1 MDYLLEKIGQL
12 EEEKQYDTCTENHV
26 FTDEYEIKKQ
36 RLLNTMEKN
45 QKKEYKVRSFTSV
58 AAALAL
64 VVGLSVTTYAAVKG
78 IQAVISED
86 KEKNTVTYEVNHEP
100 DDYIPPI
107 EITAGY
113 LPEGYQQW
121 EECKYSPNGEYGA
134 NGISILDA
142 GYLQNYSIGDVSQYE
157 EQKIGNAKAVI
168 IERKGYTYPW
178 DIFLFYEEEGHVIEV
193 MGCDSLSKE
202 EMMKVCEGLIYRE
215 APELD
220 PDRTYQAFSYDR
232 LSEAEKMETAEEETI
247 SKENIKGLNES
258 ILIGDINYKV
268 TDIKISDT
276 VNTQL
281 LNKENTDNYDQVMK
295 CIQDDGTFAPLTRT
309 VTEWNGKELQN
320 RELGTV
326 PMKNVEV
333 TVQVENQS
341 QEPDDDVTM
350 ALLWYTMQEQADG
363 TYRLSDQIE
372 GYEKDDNFRGFN
384 SYDVGYELPYYFDSS
399 AYVGSTHF
407 FYMSLGA
414 GETKE
419 VHVWYTIPEDML
431 EQAYVQFPV
440 DEGVYV
446 KVK

>member
-12 EEEKQYDTCTENHV
+12 EEERQYDICTENHV

-45 QKKEYKVRSFTSV
+45 QKKEYKIHSFTSV

-157 EQKIGNAKAVI
+157 EQQIGDAKAVI

-193 MGCDSLSKE
+193 MGCDSLSKKE
-202 EMMKVCEGLIYRE
+202 LMKVCEGLTYRE

-220 PDRTYQAFSYDR
+220 PDRTYQAFSYDQLR
-232 LSEAEKMETAEEETI
+232 ENEEMETVEAETI
-247 SKENIKGLNES
+247 PGGNIKGLNES
-258 ILIGDINYKV
+258 ILIDDINYTV

-281 LNKENTDNYDQVMK
+281 LNNENTDDYDQVMK
-295 CIQDDGTFAPLTRT
+295 CIQKDGTFAPLTRT
-309 VTEWNGKELQN
+309 VTEWNGEELQT
-320 RELGTV
+320 RDLGTV

-341 QEPDDDVTM
+341 EEDNDDVAMTPI
-350 ALLWYTMQEQADG
+350 WYTLQKQENG
-363 TYRLSDQIE
+363 SYHLSEQIE

-384 SYDVGYELPYYFDSS
+384 CYSVGYELPYYFDSS

-419 VHVWYTIPEDML
+419 VHVLYAIPEDML
-431 EQAYVQFPV
+431 EQAYVQFPI
-440 DEGVYV
+440 DEGMYV

>member
-12 EEEKQYDTCTENHV
+12 EEERQYDTCTENHV

-45 QKKEYKVRSFTSV
+45 QKKEYKVRSFTNV

-121 EECKYSPNGEYGA
+121 EECKYSPNGEYGT

-157 EQKIGNAKAVI
+157 EQQIGDAKAVI
-168 IERKGYTYPW
+168 IERKGYAYPW

-193 MGCDSLSKE
+193 MGCDSLSKK
-202 EMMKVCEGLIYRE
+202 EMMKVCEGLTYRE

-220 PDRTYQAFSYDR
+220 PDRTYQAFSYDQLR
-232 LSEAEKMETAEEETI
+232 ENEEMETVEAETI
-247 SKENIKGLNES
+247 PEENIKGLNES
-258 ILIGDINYKV
+258 ILIDDINYTV

-276 VNTQL
+276 VNTQM
-281 LNKENTDNYDQVMK
+281 LNNENTDDYDQVMK
-295 CIQDDGTFAPLTRT
+295 CIQ
-309 VTEWNGKELQN
+309 E
-320 RELGTV
+320 
-326 PMKNVEV
+326 
-333 TVQVENQS
+333 
-341 QEPDDDVTM
+341 
-350 ALLWYTMQEQADG
+350 DG

-384 SYDVGYELPYYFDSS
+384 SYDIGYELPYYFDSS

-419 VHVWYTIPEDML
+419 VHVLYAIPEDML
-431 EQAYVQFPV
+431 EQAYVQFPI
-440 DEGVYV
+440 DEGMYV

>member
-1 MDYLLEKIGQL
+1 M
-12 EEEKQYDTCTENHV
+12 
-26 FTDEYEIKKQ
+26 
-36 RLLNTMEKN
+36 
-45 QKKEYKVRSFTSV
+45 
-58 AAALAL
+58 
-64 VVGLSVTTYAAVKG
+64 
-78 IQAVISED
+78 
-86 KEKNTVTYEVNHEP
+86 
-100 DDYIPPI
+100 
-107 EITAGY
+107 
-113 LPEGYQQW
+113 
-121 EECKYSPNGEYGA
+121 
-134 NGISILDA
+134 
-142 GYLQNYSIGDVSQYE
+142 
-157 EQKIGNAKAVI
+157 
-168 IERKGYTYPW
+168 
-178 DIFLFYEEEGHVIEV
+178 
-193 MGCDSLSKE
+193 
-202 EMMKVCEGLIYRE
+202 
-215 APELD
+215 
-220 PDRTYQAFSYDR
+220 
-232 LSEAEKMETAEEETI
+232 
-247 SKENIKGLNES
+247 
-258 ILIGDINYKV
+258 
-268 TDIKISDT
+268 
-276 VNTQL
+276 
-281 LNKENTDNYDQVMK
+281 
-295 CIQDDGTFAPLTRT
+295 
-309 VTEWNGKELQN
+309 TEWNGKELQN